1 MSVFYFCCAAYLL
14 NQVLHF
20 CRNAKTMVKTERVR
34 VSAATRTAM
43 FYEKFGESPV
53 GWCFCCNRRFYVS
66 QLQCGHIISVAN
78 YLRENAS
85 WREINDINNLLPV
98 CSTCN
103 QSMGDKNFYDFA
115 MCFRRPAKTNN
126 RLLQI
131 SSVAAVLFA
140 AVMWCVQKWC
150 AQRLIVLVSV
160 AVCFGSC
167 YASLWFWQL
176 CTDAARWRETRQT
189 TAIDSDSPHGPVE
202 EKAPRRRN
210 VTAVPLVEDVQKS
223 NAIRQLSFEN
233 ERPVRRSARLRD
245 C

>member
-1 MSVFYFCCAAYLL
+1 
-14 NQVLHF
+14 
-20 CRNAKTMVKTERVR
+20 MVKTERVR

-78 YLRENAS
+78 YLRESAS

-103 QSMGDKNFYDFA
+103 QSMGDRNFYDFA
-115 MCFRRPAKTNN
+115 MCFRRPARTNN

-140 AVMWCVQKWC
+140 AVMWGVQKWC

-160 AVCFGSC
+160 AVCFGCC

-189 TAIDSDSPHGPVE
+189 TAIDSDSPRGPVE

-210 VTAVPLVEDVQKS
+210 VAAVPLTEDVQKS

-233 ERPVRRSARLRD
+233 EKPVRRSARLRD